1 MGIPARGFDPGTATI
16 GSSKRPAP
24 GTFQPAPPP
33 ALVSVRVVVETPNP
47 DNASGWTW
55 QRRAALAKKQREAVA
70 CVLFGLT
77 PPAAPWVVTLTR
89 VSAGTLADD
98 GLRSAL
104 KWTRDS
110 CAVHLLGGKPG
121 EMDDSP
127 LIEWRY
133 AQARGKR
140 GDPAVDILI
149 EPRGNP

>member
-1 MGIPARGFDPGTATI
+1 MGIPAYGFDPGTATI

-33 ALVSVRVVVETPNP
+33 GLVSVRVVVETPNP

-104 KWTRDS
+104 KWVRDS
-110 CAVHLLGGKPG
+110 CGVFLLGGATG
-121 EMDDSP
+121 ERDSDP
-127 LIEWRY
+127 SITWEYR
-133 AQARGKR
+133 QQRGKR
-140 GDPAVDILI
+140 GGAAVDIEI
-149 EPRGNP
+149 ATRAEG